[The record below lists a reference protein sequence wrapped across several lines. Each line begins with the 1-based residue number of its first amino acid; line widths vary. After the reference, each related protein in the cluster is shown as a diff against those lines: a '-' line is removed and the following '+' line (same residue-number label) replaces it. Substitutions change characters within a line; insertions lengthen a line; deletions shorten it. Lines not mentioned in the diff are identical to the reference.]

1 MKLIIIAAIGK
12 NRELGINNNLIWRIR
27 EDLKFFKEKTTGHFI
42 VMGKKT
48 FLSLN
53 GLLPNRKHLVIS
65 STLEE
70 MKGVKVY
77 KTIEE
82 LLNDEILF
90 NEEVYVIG
98 GASIYKE
105 LIDYT
110 EEMYLTHINEEADAD
125 VYFPKFN
132 QEEWN
137 KELLG
142 EYTFND
148 LEYKRVLYKRK

>member
-12 NRELGINNNLIWRIR
+12 NRELGINNNLIWKIG

-65 STLEE
+65 SSLEE
-70 MKGVKVY
+70 TEDVKVY
-77 KTIEE
+77 KTIDEFM
-82 LLNDEILF
+82 NDETF
-90 NEEVYVIG
+90 SNEEVYVIG

-105 LIDYT
+105 LINYT
-110 EEMYLTHINEEADAD
+110 EEMYLTNINEESDAD
-125 VYFPKFN
+125 VFFPKFY
-132 QEEWN
+132 QEEWD